1 MQDYVHLAKDFGFTD
16 AALLP
21 VADLVVV
28 PAYRCFCEENLC
40 GNYDVLPVCPPMSG
54 TVEEM
59 TANMRRYQTALVLT
73 IETTPNCYTDKA
85 EQKAAKRA
93 QNILTEQLMD
103 QMRAD
108 GQTDLLMMG
117 AGPWKTASCMSAYCV
132 DAQKMADA
140 VHMKCWENDGKI
152 RYFSLI
158 LFGQARQRK
167 TPRPSMMDAGSFY
180 VSVCFAALRFR
191 RRGRRRFGA
200 LASFSYTAFS
210 SSLGS

>member
-1 MQDYVHLAKDFGFTD
+1 MPDYAELAKISGFTD
-16 AALLP
+16 AAFLP
-21 VADLVVV
+21 VRELVVV
-28 PAYRCFCEENLC
+28 PEYRRFCEQNLC
-40 GNYDVLPVCPPMSG
+40 GNYGVLPACPPMSG

-108 GQTDLLMMG
+108 GQADLLMMG
-117 AGPWKTASCMSAYCV
+117 AGPWKHASCMSVYCV
-132 DAQKMADA
+132 DAQKMADF
-140 VHMKCWENDGKI
+140 VHMKCWANDGKI

-158 LFGQARQRK
+158 LF
-167 TPRPSMMDAGSFY
+167 
-180 VSVCFAALRFR
+180 
-191 RRGRRRFGA
+191 
-200 LASFSYTAFS
+200 
-210 SSLGS
+210 

>member
-1 MQDYVHLAKDFGFTD
+1 MQDYVQLAKDFGFTD

-28 PAYRCFCEENLC
+28 PAYRRFCEENLC

-73 IETTPNCYTDKA
+73 IETTPNCYTDKD

-158 LFGQARQRK
+158 LFGQA
-167 TPRPSMMDAGSFY
+167 
-180 VSVCFAALRFR
+180 
-191 RRGRRRFGA
+191 
-200 LASFSYTAFS
+200 
-210 SSLGS
+210 

>member
-1 MQDYVHLAKDFGFTD
+1 MDYVKEAKALGFTQ
-16 AALLP
+16 AALMP
-21 VADLVVV
+21 VSELVIV
-28 PAYRCFCEENLC
+28 PEYRVFCEENLC

-158 LFGQARQRK
+158 LFGQA
-167 TPRPSMMDAGSFY
+167 
-180 VSVCFAALRFR
+180 
-191 RRGRRRFGA
+191 
-200 LASFSYTAFS
+200 
-210 SSLGS
+210 

>member
-1 MQDYVHLAKDFGFTD
+1 MQDYVQLAKDFGFTD

-28 PAYRCFCEENLC
+28 PAYLCFCEENLC

-158 LFGQARQRK
+158 LFGQA
-167 TPRPSMMDAGSFY
+167 
-180 VSVCFAALRFR
+180 
-191 RRGRRRFGA
+191 
-200 LASFSYTAFS
+200 
-210 SSLGS
+210 

>member
-1 MQDYVHLAKDFGFTD
+1 MQDYAALAKEAGFTD
-16 AALLP
+16 AAYLP
-21 VADLVVV
+21 VRELVVV
-28 PAYRCFCEENLC
+28 PEYRRFCEQNLC
-40 GNYDVLPVCPPMSG
+40 GNYGVLPACPPMSG

-158 LFGQARQRK
+158 LFGQA
-167 TPRPSMMDAGSFY
+167 
-180 VSVCFAALRFR
+180 
-191 RRGRRRFGA
+191 
-200 LASFSYTAFS
+200 
-210 SSLGS
+210 

>member
-54 TVEEM
+54 TVEEIDGQHAPLSDG
-59 TANMRRYQTALVLT
+59 TRPHDRDDAR
-73 IETTPNCYTDKA
+73 NCYTDQGRA
-85 EQKAAKRA
+85 EGRQTRA
-93 QNILTEQLMD
+93 EHPHRTAHGPD
-103 QMRAD
+103 ARRRAD
-108 GQTDLLMMG
+108 RSSDDGRR
-117 AGPWKTASCMSAYCV
+117 PWKTASCMSAYCV

-158 LFGQARQRK
+158 LFGQA
-167 TPRPSMMDAGSFY
+167 
-180 VSVCFAALRFR
+180 
-191 RRGRRRFGA
+191 
-200 LASFSYTAFS
+200 
-210 SSLGS
+210 

>member
-1 MQDYVHLAKDFGFTD
+1 MQDYVQLAKDFGFTD

-93 QNILTEQLMD
+93 QNLLTEQLMD

-132 DAQKMADA
+132 DAQKMAGA

-158 LFGQARQRK
+158 LFGQA
-167 TPRPSMMDAGSFY
+167 
-180 VSVCFAALRFR
+180 
-191 RRGRRRFGA
+191 
-200 LASFSYTAFS
+200 
-210 SSLGS
+210 

>member
-1 MQDYVHLAKDFGFTD
+1 MQDYVQLAKDFGFTD

-117 AGPWKTASCMSAYCV
+117 AGPWKHASCMSAYCV
-132 DAQKMADA
+132 DVAELVSRCGLPFVWDA
-140 VHMKCWENDGKI
+140 NKLH
-152 RYFSLI
+152 
-158 LFGQARQRK
+158 LFGMIAFHK
-167 TPRPSMMDAGSFY
+167 VY
-180 VSVCFAALRFR
+180 CSVE
-191 RRGRRRFGA
+191 
-200 LASFSYTAFS
+200 
-210 SSLGS
+210 

>member
-1 MQDYVHLAKDFGFTD
+1 MDYVTEAKALGFTD
-16 AALLP
+16 AALMP
-21 VADLVVV
+21 VRELVIV
-28 PAYRCFCEENLC
+28 PEYRVFCEENLC

-59 TANMRRYQTALVLT
+59 TANMRRYRTALVLT
-73 IETTPNCYTDKA
+73 IETTPNCHTDKA

-158 LFGQARQRK
+158 LFGQA
-167 TPRPSMMDAGSFY
+167 
-180 VSVCFAALRFR
+180 
-191 RRGRRRFGA
+191 
-200 LASFSYTAFS
+200 
-210 SSLGS
+210 